1 MKKKNNENITTSE
14 NSNEKKKSWWDK
26 FLSVMHFKSYN
37 EFESPDDAYKKR
49 PRLWIYDI
57 ILVLIFVG
65 ILVYFAVDVDFM
77 GNITFNET
85 RLGELW
91 NGFINPNWSFFFGY
105 GNFHFNESVIYKII
119 ETFAIA
125 FIGTTISSILS
136 IPFGF
141 LASRKIIGRYSTI
154 SEFVLIVI
162 RTFPEILFGLIMVK
176 VVGFG
181 SFAGITVLSI
191 HSIGMIGKM
200 YSEQLDVIKDQ
211 PLEAL
216 DACGASTMSRIK
228 LGVVPQIAPNFLSVI
243 LYRFDLNVRTASL
256 LGLVGAGGIG
266 YDIWVYSQFGTWS
279 MLTPLLYG
287 VVILIICVDVVSSL
301 LRKKLI

>member
-14 NSNEKKKSWWDK
+14 NSNEKKKSWWDE

-119 ETFAIA
+119 ETFAIG
-125 FIGTTISSILS
+125 FYWPQPTISFNSFKFHLDFWPLES
-136 IPFGF
+136 
-141 LASRKIIGRYSTI
+141 IIGRYSTI
-154 SEFVLIVI
+154 VNLLLIVI
-162 RTFPEILFGLIMVK
+162 RTFPEILFAFALWLK
-176 VVGFG
+176 CCCDLDR
-181 SFAGITVLSI
+181 FAGIT
-191 HSIGMIGKM
+191 
-200 YSEQLDVIKDQ
+200 
-211 PLEAL
+211 
-216 DACGASTMSRIK
+216 AS
-228 LGVVPQIAPNFLSVI
+228 
-243 LYRFDLNVRTASL
+243 FDS
-256 LGLVGAGGIG
+256 
-266 YDIWVYSQFGTWS
+266 F
-279 MLTPLLYG
+279 
-287 VVILIICVDVVSSL
+287 
-301 LRKKLI
+301 K